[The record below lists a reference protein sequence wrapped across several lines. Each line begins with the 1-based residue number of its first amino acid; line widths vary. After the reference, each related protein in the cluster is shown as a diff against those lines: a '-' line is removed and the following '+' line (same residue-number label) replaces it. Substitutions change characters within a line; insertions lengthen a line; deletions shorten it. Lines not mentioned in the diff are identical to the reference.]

1 MAAAFRPTG
10 RQLRPLH
17 VMRGAAPHWLAGD
30 HVRREE
36 PAAVCAEREGTA
48 PPGVGRGRRTNVA
61 PMTSPPR
68 GDTAHDVITAAMTS
82 PRHKIRPRSR
92 ALRGS
97 RGHSKRALLSATEPS
112 IPSRRAMAGGGR
124 ARSASSIS
132 QRAPNRRRA
141 EHNFSPPLQGSG
153 NGDTVMRSAHLS
165 RQGLQVFPFRT
176 QSRLQN
182 PTGKGEIHPIE
193 GKISREEDSSEIP
206 AAGGAVTMAVCS
218 AVRADGALQA
228 EKLRRALKLGET
240 ECGLGKIKAALHPN
254 GASS

>member
-1 MAAAFRPTG
+1 
-10 RQLRPLH
+10 
-17 VMRGAAPHWLAGD
+17 
-30 HVRREE
+30 
-36 PAAVCAEREGTA
+36 
-48 PPGVGRGRRTNVA
+48 
-61 PMTSPPR
+61 
-68 GDTAHDVITAAMTS
+68 
-82 PRHKIRPRSR
+82 
-92 ALRGS
+92 
-97 RGHSKRALLSATEPS
+97 
-112 IPSRRAMAGGGR
+112 MAGGGR

-141 EHNFSPPLQGSG
+141 EHNFSPPLQGSS